1 MIRLFSWGK
10 KFRMKVKISL
20 LLGSAHEV
28 TIVLFSRTFYDA
40 KHLSE
45 FPPYMQDCLQ
55 EVRPAA
61 ILDGAV
67 LRINQNYMG
76 IKMDQRM

>member
-1 MIRLFSWGK
+1 MN
-10 KFRMKVKISL
+10 VKISL

-67 LRINQNYMG
+67 LRINQNYMW
-76 IKMDQRM
+76 IKMDERIWTMIWDGLITL

>member
-1 MIRLFSWGK
+1 
-10 KFRMKVKISL
+10 MKVKISL

-55 EVRPAA
+55 EVRPSRYNYRY
-61 ILDGAV
+61 LELGGTV
-67 LRINQNYMG
+67 LQINQNCMW
-76 IKMDQRM
+76 IKTDLDHDPG

>member
-1 MIRLFSWGK
+1 
-10 KFRMKVKISL
+10 MKVKISL

-55 EVRPAA
+55 EVRPAT
-61 ILDGAV
+61 IID
-67 LRINQNYMG
+67 I
-76 IKMDQRM
+76 

>member
-1 MIRLFSWGK
+1 
-10 KFRMKVKISL
+10 MKVKISL

-55 EVRPAA
+55 EVRPA
-61 ILDGAV
+61 
-67 LRINQNYMG
+67 RNYSRWSSVAD
-76 IKMDQRM
+76 KPELYVD

>member
-1 MIRLFSWGK
+1 
-10 KFRMKVKISL
+10 MKVKISL

-61 ILDGAV
+61 ILDDAV
-67 LRINQNYMG
+67 LRIKPEFYVP
-76 IKMDQRM
+76 